1 LDAAHF
7 RQRAARAREMAQSG
21 DDIQLS
27 RMLLE
32 VARELDAEA
41 EAMESLGQEER
52 RRFPR
57 LGPPGGFLALLHV
70 SGAEA
75 VPVRIIDVS
84 AGGARLRGNGL
95 PALGSRVVLE
105 VQGRVVRLEGRIVRA
120 RGSDAAMAFDPACSG
135 DPALTRLLRSAA
147 EMDRVRV

>member
-1 LDAAHF
+1 
-7 RQRAARAREMAQSG
+7 MAQSG

-41 EAMESLGQEER
+41 EAMESLGQAER

-57 LGPPGGFLALLHV
+57 VRPPGGFLALLHV
-70 SGAEA
+70 SGAAEPVA
-75 VPVRIIDVS
+75 VRIIDLS
-84 AGGARLRGNGL
+84 AGGARLRGIGL
-95 PALGSRVVLE
+95 PVVGSRVVLE

-120 RGSDAAMAFDPACSG
+120 RGPDVAMAFDPACGG
-135 DPALTRLLRSAA
+135 DPALNRLLRSAGA
-147 EMDRVRV
+147 MDQARG